1 MSYSNFTL
9 KRVKQEFNLDIIEG
23 QDLFSAI
30 VEVEIS
36 DYLRTTLN
44 YNVPL
49 ALAISTEKARS
60 ELIIAN
66 VLLELKR
73 QLNDQIGLFSGI
85 NLDVDKDRDLNG
97 FCDYLLSQSSEQFYL
112 SAPVVAIVEAKNEQV
127 IVGLGQCIA
136 EMIAAKIFND
146 RESNPVSLIYGAV
159 TTGNNW
165 KFLKYEGDVV
175 YIDRLEYYIDNVKKI
190 MGILTKMV
198 KLEA

>member
-9 KRVKQEFNLDIIEG
+9 KRVKQEFKLDIIEN

-30 VEVEIS
+30 EEVEIS
-36 DYLRTTLN
+36 EYLSTTLN

-66 VLLELKR
+66 ILLELKR
-73 QLNDQIGLFSGI
+73 QLNDQISLFSGI

-97 FCDYLLSQSSEQFYL
+97 FCDYLLSRSSEQFYL

-127 IVGLGQCIA
+127 TVGLGQCVA
-136 EMIAAKIFND
+136 EMIAAKIFNE
-146 RESNPVSLIYGAV
+146 REGNPVSPLYGAV
-159 TTGNNW
+159 TTGNHW
-165 KFLKYEGDVV
+165 KFLKYEDNVV
-175 YIDRLEYYIDNVKKI
+175 YIDRLDYYVDKVQKI
-190 MGILTKMV
+190 IGILVKMV
-198 KLEA
+198 NLEA